1 MLSHIRSPLCC
12 RKETLSARPR
22 RLDSS
27 CRIGTSKLREEVYLI
42 PFQYDPQHR
51 GLHCGLYLDP
61 TMTAFWSLGCG
72 LIGTLHRFLC
82 TRYSGGHTSVH
93 VLRDVG
99 CACWSS
105 ALLWGLRPAM
115 VGKGTVKWYS
125 TAQCNNIASEAHE
138 ADRIPSSAFRLV
150 CVTD

>member
-1 MLSHIRSPLCC
+1 M
-12 RKETLSARPR
+12 
-22 RLDSS
+22 
-27 CRIGTSKLREEVYLI
+27 I
-42 PFQYDPQHR
+42 PFQYDLQHR

-115 VGKGTVKWYS
+115 VRYSGPTLCSAAIEPRRPTRQIGLLPPHSALYVLRIKAEVWHQLAHLHCTVHNAVHS
-125 TAQCNNIASEAHE
+125 ALLCTASPGPRCLLACGE
-138 ADRIPSSAFRLV
+138 R
-150 CVTD
+150 